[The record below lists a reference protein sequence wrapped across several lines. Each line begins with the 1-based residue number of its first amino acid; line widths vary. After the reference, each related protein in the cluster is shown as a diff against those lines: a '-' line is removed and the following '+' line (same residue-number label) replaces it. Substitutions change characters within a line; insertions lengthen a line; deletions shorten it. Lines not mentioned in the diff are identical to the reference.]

1 MQAQGNGIGEIRL
14 PDDDDRTATHCVAD
28 HDRAGGR
35 ALVERPKDSRA
46 AMSERIAS
54 WAKRR
59 ICLNPDYA
67 FPTRGGVGN
76 HIWRQTLR

>member
-67 FPTRGGVGN
+67 LLTRGGVGN